1 MSDANRL
8 ARTRHTFGVLR
19 DHEADWVFGRT
30 LQHMNVGG
38 AQAGECL
45 YAARRIDEKTPE
57 SWANE
62 WSRVAEMVERH
73 GDESL
78 SRGRTTS
85 AKYSYLRASNYYRTA
100 EYGTRPSHPSF
111 QSLWEKSVR
120 CFRDAAKLFGDPVT
134 GVEVPVEGYRLPG
147 YYWRASADEPRPTLI
162 LVGGNDGTIEE
173 NFFAFGFAAHERGY
187 NFFTFDHPGH
197 RGAVHLYPGCV
208 KRRDPEGPYRQA
220 LDFVAALPGVDDR
233 VIVAGE
239 SFGGYAAGRV
249 IANDGRVKAAVLNSP
264 IVDVHEMGFSQWK
277 GPITRIP
284 RPILGA
290 LIERRWRSSPLTY
303 ALKEYSAWSAGL
315 KLTTDI
321 DSMSEYY
328 RDWRVPDEMLRRITC
343 PVLAMVSRGDG
354 PVLMRQAERFMASVS
369 SETKKLHVFSL
380 EEDGSDDHVQL
391 DNLSRGNQVMFDW
404 INEVLDGG
412 ASVDHTR

>member
-1 MSDANRL
+1 MSDPNQL
-8 ARTRHTFGVLR
+8 ARTRHTFGVFR

-30 LQHMNVGG
+30 LQHMNVGA
-38 AQAGECL
+38 AQTGESL
-45 YAARRIDEKTPE
+45 DAARKIDEKMPD
-57 SWANE
+57 SWARE
-62 WSRVAEMVERH
+62 WGRVAEMVEKH

-78 SRGRTTS
+78 SMGRTTS

-100 EYGTRPSHPSF
+100 EYGVRPSHPSF
-111 QSLWEKSVR
+111 NALWEKSVKCFHEAAK
-120 CFRDAAKLFGDPVT
+120 CFRDPVT
-134 GVEVPVEGYRLPG
+134 IVEVPVDGYMLPG
-147 YYWRASADEPRPTLI
+147 YYWRASADESRPTLI

-173 NFFAFGFAAHERGY
+173 NFLAFGFAAHERGY

-208 KRRDPEGPYRQA
+208 KRPDYEVPYRQA

-233 VIVAGE
+233 MVVAGE
-239 SFGGYAAGRV
+239 SFGGYVACRV
-249 IANDGRVKAAVLNSP
+249 ISNDCRVTAAVLNSP
-264 IVDVHEMGFSQWK
+264 IIDVHEMGFSQWK
-277 GPITRIP
+277 GFITRIP
-284 RPILGA
+284 RPLLGA
-290 LIERRWRSSPLTY
+290 LIERKWRKSPLTY
-303 ALKEYSAWSAGL
+303 ALKEYSAWSAGM

-328 RDWRVPDEMLRRITC
+328 REWRVPDEMLRKVTC

-354 PVLMRQAERFMASVS
+354 PVLLRQAEKFLMLVS
-369 SETKKLHVFSL
+369 SESKMLHVFSL

-404 INEVLDGG
+404 IDGVL
-412 ASVDHTR
+412 A